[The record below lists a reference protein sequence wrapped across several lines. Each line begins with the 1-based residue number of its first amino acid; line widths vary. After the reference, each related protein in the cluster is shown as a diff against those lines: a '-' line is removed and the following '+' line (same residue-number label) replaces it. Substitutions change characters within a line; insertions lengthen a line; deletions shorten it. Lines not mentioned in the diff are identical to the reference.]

1 MKKIT
6 CSGLNDI
13 RVSNIKIR
21 NSKNVFHTRFPAS
34 PDLHSPSN
42 PTHPIDLFYD
52 SSSGYLI
59 IRLLVHRNALFKRI
73 RSINASINTS
83 SRREEVKGLP
93 ETAKQPYSSRRRF
106 ISSPLPSW
114 LKLAR
119 RQEREHHRIPRF
131 SRRVDSRVIA
141 RLVTRTRGP
150 DNALTRGGEGK
161 GKGRQTG
168 NKCDECRLDWRLET
182 RGARRYV
189 ETRVPRA
196 IQLPSLSDPPLSLP
210 SSSPPFDLS
219 RPLCR
224 LLVASS
230 LSTVVRFHSRE
241 GISGVFGSRRDQIM
255 GLDEELLG
263 EDWEK
268 TRVWSGSLRWSRIF
282 QLPWN

>member
-6 CSGLNDI
+6 YSGLNDI

-150 DNALTRGGEGK
+150 DNALTRGGEG
-161 GKGRQTG
+161 GGEGAADWQQMRWMPAWLEAG
-168 NKCDECRLDWRLET
+168 NT
-182 RGARRYV
+182 RRPAIRRNARAARDSITVSLRSATLPPLLLASLRFITATVPTARRLF
-189 ETRVPRA
+189 A
-196 IQLPSLSDPPLSLP
+196 LD
-210 SSSPPFDLS
+210 
-219 RPLCR
+219 CR
-224 LLVASS
+224 KISFAGGD
-230 LSTVVRFHSRE
+230 FG
-241 GISGVFGSRRDQIM
+241 GIWI
-255 GLDEELLG
+255 
-263 EDWEK
+263 
-268 TRVWSGSLRWSRIF
+268 T
-282 QLPWN
+282 